1 MTIVP
6 DQSKSKIVSV
16 SKYTWIPV
24 ALVLVPALATLGH
37 LSWTGSIFLGAP
49 LAMISLLIPID
60 AGYICRFTPLDKTPM
75 WRVVVTHFAAAQVL
89 SFLWMLVAVPFSRAL
104 AYIPQLRGIDKE
116 FSPDRWIVYL
126 TGCLF
131 YVFSVAYH
139 YVAMAQNAARAV
151 EMQAMQTSVLAR
163 DAELRALRAQ
173 INPHFLFNSL
183 NSISALTSIDG
194 ARAREM
200 CLLLADFLRLTL
212 GMGEKSVI
220 PFSEELDL
228 LEKFLAIEKVRFGDR
243 LRMEEQIDEE
253 AKRCMI
259 PALLLQPLLENAV
272 SHGIASMENGGLIR
286 LEAAVRD
293 GRLAILVENDRDEEA
308 PSRKRNGVGL
318 RNVRSRLEARHGAE
332 ATFRAEA
339 DEDKFRVTMSLPAE
353 FAPLESA
360 QAEAEPAQP
369 ARANNTAGETGIA
382 QSASVKYGEVK

>member
-1 MTIVP
+1 MIIVP
-6 DQSKSKIVSV
+6 DRSKSRIVSV
-16 SKYTWIPV
+16 SKHIWIPV
-24 ALVLVPALATLGH
+24 ALVLIPALATLGH
-37 LSWTGSIFLGAP
+37 LSWSASIFLGAP
-49 LAMISLLIPID
+49 LAMISLLVPID
-60 AGYICRFTPLDKTPM
+60 AGYICRFTPLGKTPM
-75 WRVVVTHFAAAQVL
+75 WRVALTHFAAAQVL
-89 SFLWMLVAVPFSRAL
+89 SFLWMLIAVPFSRAL
-104 AYIPQLRGIDKE
+104 AYIPQFRGIDKE
-116 FSPDRWIVYL
+116 FSTDRWIVYL
-126 TGCLF
+126 TGCLL

-139 YVAMAQNAARAV
+139 YVAMAQEAARAV

-212 GMGEKSVI
+212 GMGEKTVI

-228 LEKFLAIEKVRFGDR
+228 LEKFMAIEKVRFGER
-243 LRMEEQIDEE
+243 LRMEETIAEE

-308 PSRKRNGVGL
+308 PSRKRSGVGL
-318 RNVRSRLEARHGAE
+318 RNVRSRLEARHGTE

-339 DEDKFRVTMSLPAE
+339 DEDKFRVTMSLPVE
-353 FAPLESA
+353 FAPVEPEPAESA
-360 QAEAEPAQP
+360 RSTNAQN
-369 ARANNTAGETGIA
+369 AAAETGTA
-382 QSASVKYGEVK
+382 KSGSVKYGEAK